1 MLNKE
6 EVYNN
11 MCIVCMRTNEC
22 IFSCMWGCL
31 FMYVYGSMY
40 DCLCVSLTPTLT
52 FFPSPCLGLKLFMWV
67 YVCVWGPCVSVYV
80 CVHVRVYRRQSVSV
94 APVISLLLPA
104 LTPVLQLTC
113 SVLGPTPFHRHCFL
127 PFSFCL
133 FSFSHSRHIAPF
145 PPAPVCI
152 CASAHPSRPFA
163 LTCLLF

>member
-1 MLNKE
+1 MH
-6 EVYNN
+6 
-11 MCIVCMRTNEC
+11 TNEC
-22 IFSCMWGCL
+22 IFSCLWGCL

-52 FFPSPCLGLKLFMWV
+52 FSPSPCLGLKLFICVCVSEAYAHLCMCV
-67 YVCVWGPCVSVYV
+67 HFCVCVW
-80 CVHVRVYRRQSVSV
+80 RRQSVSV

-113 SVLGPTPFHRHCFL
+113 SVLGPTPFHHHCFL
-127 PFSFCL
+127 SFSFLL
-133 FSFSHSRHIAPF
+133 FSFSSHPQCIAPF